1 MIQFT
6 DENFADYFN
15 STQPVVVDFSAEWC
29 GPCKAIAPLLE
40 AIAEE
45 YDGRA
50 IVGTVD
56 VDESPETAAR
66 FGVRNIPTIVY
77 LKDGKLV
84 DKQVG
89 AVPKKTLT
97 DKLDAIL

>member
-6 DENFADYFN
+6 DENFADYLN

-89 AVPKKTLT
+89 AVPKKALT